1 MTHKKKVMIIKNTQ
15 KIKKQNSLR
24 SELIIKTVV
33 WGLIIGLIYAS
44 GTSFSVVAGVYLGYK
59 ILRLVLQLFGLV
71 TAIVFTVVRIFI
83 LITIILILIF

>member
-1 MTHKKKVMIIKNTQ
+1 MIIKNTQ

-33 WGLIIGLIYAS
+33 WGLIIGLAIGLIYAS

-59 ILRLVLQLFGLV
+59 ILRLVMRLFGLV
-71 TAIVFTVVRIFI
+71 TALVFTVVRIFI
-83 LITIILILIF
+83 PITIILIILIF